1 MLKSDIIFWSSTFIA
16 FSFMIIFSF
25 GIRQMFL
32 CWGIFLIMGLLFK
45 FMFLY
50 KKILQKMFDWKWIA
64 QNAGWWCHLTEINM
78 SVSYVDIHKMKT
90 KEVKFTKKDYEELL
104 NTFTKDY
111 MKLVKWLFENH
122 PKVWRQ
128 YEDKKMGGKRI
139 MFLKK
144 L

>member
-1 MLKSDIIFWSSTFIA
+1 
-16 FSFMIIFSF
+16 
-25 GIRQMFL
+25 
-32 CWGIFLIMGLLFK
+32 
-45 FMFLY
+45 
-50 KKILQKMFDWKWIA
+50 
-64 QNAGWWCHLTEINM
+64 M

-128 YEDKKMGGKRI
+128 YEDEKMGGKKI

-144 L
+144 P